1 MKKLLAVIIAI
12 VMTFSVAAVSA
23 SAAAP
28 DMEEVQGTVDSI
40 SGAIVGAKDDVQG
53 VIDSATNIYDGFVN
67 EDYST
72 MLDDVKSFAMSFFN
86 MVHSIVHSLAAA
98 FDFVCPYDAFVE
110 A

>member
-1 MKKLLAVIIAI
+1 MKKILAVLIAI

-40 SGAIVGAKDDVQG
+40 SGAITGSKDEVQG
-53 VIDSATNIYDGFVN
+53 VIDSATNIYNGFVN

-72 MLDDVKSFAMSFFN
+72 MLDDVTSFAEYFFKA
-86 MVHSIVHSLAAA
+86 VHSIIHSLSVA
-98 FDFVCPYDAFVE
+98 FDFECPYDAIV
-110 A
+110 

>member
-1 MKKLLAVIIAI
+1 MKKLLAVLIAI

-23 SAAAP
+23 SAASP

-40 SGAIVGAKDDVQG
+40 SGAITGAKDDVQG

-67 EDYST
+67 EDYSA
-72 MLDDVKSFAMSFFN
+72 MFNDVQAFVTSFFN
-86 MVHSIVHSLAAA
+86 SIHSIIHSLAAS
-98 FDFVCPYDAFVE
+98 FDFVCPFDTVVE